1 MAGIGNLVHF
11 VGYVVDR
18 EDGQNL
24 GRVKVKA
31 LGFHDPDIA
40 VVNPNDLPWAYV
52 VDGTYGAVTT
62 IPLVGEWVFGAFLD
76 GRDAQHPIVLGRIPG
91 YNSQLP
97 SGSDVQGTAQ
107 GEFASAEMFGSFP
120 LHPAVIGEGIDELGG
135 VVSGATPTRTEDQ
148 LKDPVGVG
156 IDHTYFVDGKKDP
169 LGRQHKEQVTKVPA
183 RDLNSRVISST
194 DDQNYMLIES
204 EDAGVIQIVHH
215 TGTTIQIEEDGDIL
229 IKSRGGQQTMV
240 DGGQVNQI
248 EGDQNTM
255 IGQDYTL
262 RVDNNGKMHFNNDL
276 DIECENF
283 SLTVR
288 GDSVFNTKGTST
300 YKTWGNM
307 FLNTGDNLDIVCE
320 SKLKIQSIDMTTL
333 ESSNNGI
340 YLYATGGNNNIDLTS
355 GSIKMTTEVKP
366 NQGIDG
372 IADANTHHLGS
383 IDIQSADNIRIE
395 TKGTPA
401 DTHPGAGK
409 RENSEGF
416 IDVLSNGGIRFT
428 TPETVHFTSG
438 KDFFLESS
446 TNMGIFVGDSE
457 SEETNLDIFCIN
469 DINMAASHN
478 MTLRTT
484 EDMWIQSDRKLGM
497 SSQSDMDIASNAQ
510 QRIASS
516 ANTRIHAPTVFIDD
530 FVKLAEGGATPHGT
544 VNTNATQSPTVDT
557 TLDFSIDS
565 NVAPSAIPAIISSL
579 TRNGDP
585 VITFNTDTDEDTNPG
600 DPALEKAAAPAIKI
614 PPNSLGVGGYKAL
627 DYPNIPNPT
636 SAFYDYQVKGNQS

>member
-31 LGFHDPDIA
+31 LGFHDPDIS

-97 SGSDVQGTAQ
+97 SGSDVQGTTD
-107 GEFASAEMFGSFP
+107 GEFAGTGMFGSFP
-120 LHPAVIGEGIDELGG
+120 LHPAVIGEGIDQLGG
-135 VVSGATPTRTEDQ
+135 VVSGATPTRTEEQ

-156 IDHTYFVDGKKDP
+156 IDKTYFVDGNEPED
-169 LGRQHKEQVTKVPA
+169 GRQHKEQVTKVPA

-194 DDQNYMLIES
+194 DDQNYILM
-204 EDAGVIQIVHH
+204 EDENAGVIQIVHH

-320 SKLKIQSIDMTTL
+320 SKLKIHSVDLTTL

-355 GSIKMTTEVKP
+355 GSIKMTTEIKP
-366 NQGIDG
+366 NEAIPD
-372 IADANTHHLGS
+372 IVEANTHHLGE
-383 IDIQSADNIRIE
+383 IDIQSANNLRIE
-395 TKGTPA
+395 TKGAPA
-401 DTHPGAGK
+401 DSPPSTAAL
-409 RENSEGF
+409 EDSEGY
-416 IDVLSNGGIRFT
+416 IDIKSSAGMRLETTGGDLTAKSSADTYIT
-428 TPETVHFTSG
+428 TT
-438 KDFFLESS
+438 
-446 TNMGIFVGDSE
+446 
-457 SEETNLDIFCIN
+457 TNLG
-469 DINMAASHN
+469 
-478 MTLRTT
+478 LTT
-484 EDMWIQSDRKLGM
+484 GALT
-497 SSQSDMDIASNAQ
+497 DIASVGKLAMG
-510 QRIASS
+510 SS
-516 ANTRIHAPTVFIDD
+516 DVTHIRGTQVHIDD
-530 FVKLAEGGATPHGT
+530 FVYMAGGGADNHSAIDSRVEQHLPASSILAE
-544 VNTNATQSPTVDT
+544 
-557 TLDFSIDS
+557 
-565 NVAPSAIPAIISSL
+565 ISSL
-579 TRNGDP
+579 TRLND
-585 VITFNTDTDEDTNPG
+585 DDELS
-600 DPALEKAAAPAIKI
+600 LEKAAAPAIVI
-614 PPNSLGVGGYKAL
+614 PPKSLGTGGYKVL
-627 DYPNIPNPT
+627 DYPNIPNST
-636 SAFYDYQVKGNQS
+636 SAFYDYQVKGNES